1 MNSIMYK
8 PLPDELTIKKSP
20 ISGLGLFACKAI
32 PAGSDLGITHIVNHD
47 IYMHIIRTPLGGF
60 INHSE
65 TPNCIIEKEEDIWYL
80 ETTDDITDNEE
91 LTVRY
96 FPEFLNF

>member
-1 MNSIMYK
+1 
-8 PLPDELTIKKSP
+8 
-20 ISGLGLFACKAI
+20 
-32 PAGSDLGITHIVNHD
+32 
-47 IYMHIIRTPLGGF
+47 MHIIRTPLGGF